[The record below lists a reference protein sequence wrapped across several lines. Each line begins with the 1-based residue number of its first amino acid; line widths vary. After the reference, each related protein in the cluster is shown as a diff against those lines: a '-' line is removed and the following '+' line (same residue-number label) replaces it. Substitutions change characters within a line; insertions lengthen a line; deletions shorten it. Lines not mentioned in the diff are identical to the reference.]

1 MGILKCPREDGC
13 CFHRDPVFRG
23 IRFENITRGYNSCR
37 YIVQP
42 EIADE
47 MPHLVK
53 NDLRISE
60 RSEKRIAEIAARYPR
75 LSKDIED
82 YYFRLSIMIKEEAD
96 YSSMKEKGLVFP
108 NVYHKLLEKIEK
120 ERAGL
125 EEHIFNIV

>member
-1 MGILKCPREDGC
+1 MDI
-13 CFHRDPVFRG
+13 
-23 IRFENITRGYNSCR
+23 ITSELDF
-37 YIVQP
+37 P
-42 EIADE
+42 EKMLEEAGNE
-47 MPHLVK
+47 LH
-53 NDLRISE
+53 RISE